1 MYQAKMIKTIRAVPD
16 GEVYPRE
23 YKPGDIIQGEIAL
36 VAVEHG
42 WAVPQHQAPNNK
54 AMQVPAR
61 GGASSPFPS
70 VARADSGNSGERAKP
85 NARGRKPRQRKS

>member
-23 YKPGDIIQGEIAL
+23 YKPGDIIQGDIAL

-42 WAVPQHQAPNNK
+42 WAVPHYQAPNNK
-54 AMQVPAR
+54 AMEVPAR
-61 GGASSPFPS
+61 GGASGPFPV
-70 VARADSGNSGERAKP
+70 VAGSDGGDSGERTKP
-85 NARGRKPRQRKS
+85 HARGRKLRTRKG